1 MNIVGGRLM
10 QCKFEEKQYEQPLN
24 YELAWRRNVI
34 PAGQVFENSVAID
47 AAIFSRNPKF
57 WDLWKTAGST
67 SAWRSGLILTP
78 ELWDNVERKLNEAD
92 FPKFKFNLL
101 VQHKRPEYI
110 KSRAGSEYSYWNQ
123 PYFRYDLEQDQ
134 QGILYTLEKRVSSEA
149 IVVYAC
155 PSFWTKKEL
164 FKFMHGSKLV
174 ENSNF
179 VQPSILQGHKR
190 YAFVAAG
197 NIGRPFSEP
206 TETSSFNLLAEI
218 DKRFQ
223 MNLAFDNNTQFLRKF
238 AATVRAT
245 IKESGDRIQ
254 EDFLSVEKAIGL
266 PEHEFGSAVV
276 TVLTFAYFTATS
288 WLIGY
293 AISHAAVAN
302 NYEENGRIKAFV
314 RNLKEM
320 NK

>member
-1 MNIVGGRLM
+1 MNIVEGRVM

-24 YELAWRRNVI
+24 FELAWRRNVL
-34 PAGQVFENSVAID
+34 PAGQVFENTVATD
-47 AAIFSRNPKF
+47 AFIFSRNLKF
-57 WDLWKTAGST
+57 WNLWKTGST

-78 ELWDNVERKLNEAD
+78 ELWDDVEKKLNKAD

-110 KSRAGSEYSYWNQ
+110 KSRAGNEYSYWNQ
-123 PYFRYDLEQDQ
+123 PYFRYDLEEDQ

-155 PSFWTKKEL
+155 PSFWTKQEL
-164 FKFMHGSKLV
+164 FKFIHSSKLV
-174 ENSNF
+174 ENSDF
-179 VQPSILQGHKR
+179 VQPSILQGHSR
-190 YAFVAAG
+190 YAFVAGG
-197 NIGRPFSEP
+197 NIRRACSEP
-206 TETSSFNLLAEI
+206 KETTPFNLLTEI
-218 DKRFQ
+218 DKRFE

-245 IKESGDRIQ
+245 IKESGDRVQ

-266 PEHEFGSAVV
+266 PEHEFGGAVV

-293 AISHAAVAN
+293 KASHANASN
-302 NYEENGRIKAFV
+302 NYVQNGQIKGLLD
-314 RNLKEM
+314 NL
-320 NK
+320 